1 MMETRGVKDRE
12 QEEDR
17 QESRMMSF
25 STRNNTVAVLYAV
38 SLVRL
43 YGLVLDSRMNDKG
56 IPELEIKSRLPK
68 KIDRPG

>member
-1 MMETRGVKDRE
+1 
-12 QEEDR
+12 
-17 QESRMMSF
+17 MMSF

-56 IPELEIKSRLPK
+56 IPELEIKSRMQSGAK